1 MTESYEAIENN
12 YHSNLLMLG
21 KGVSKQE
28 ASPSEILDKVFTRPR
43 LMPTCLLTYM
53 KKFYTSYMTSYS
65 WGKYG
70 SK

>member
-1 MTESYEAIENN
+1 MTESYEIIETN

-28 ASPSEILDKVFTRPR
+28 ASSSEILDKVFTRPS

-53 KKFYTSYMTSYS
+53 KKFYTNYMTSYS
-65 WGKYG
+65 WDKYG